1 MDAWWQAR
9 QTLRPERESLRF
21 VTALIWPDNEE
32 MKKLDVDAS
41 KMDHEWANRPMEVI
55 QYCLRDTHL
64 PLDILNHLQ
73 SVQEKEALASVAKTT
88 FSTAATETTSQWID
102 SLVIRLADR
111 ENVAVPTTR
120 RVRRGGANRRRLR
133 P

>member
-41 KMDHEWANRPMEVI
+41 RMDEEWAKRPW
-55 QYCLRDTHL
+55 RSS
-64 PLDILNHLQ
+64 DI
-73 SVQEKEALASVAKTT
+73 V
-88 FSTAATETTSQWID
+88 
-102 SLVIRLADR
+102 
-111 ENVAVPTTR
+111 
-120 RVRRGGANRRRLR
+120 
-133 P
+133 